1 MNKWAIACFALAVI
15 LMFMSFFF
23 IGVACTFDASA
34 DICSGSGASQT
45 QTNNQTVNFFEVP
58 VPTMVQINTGM
69 VM

>member
-1 MNKWAIACFALAVI
+1 MNKRAIAFFAIAVGCM
-15 LMFMSFFF
+15 LMSFFF
-23 IGVACTFDASA
+23 LGVACTVDESA

-45 QTNNQTVNFFEVP
+45 QTNNQIENFFEVP